1 VFNNNNANATL
12 NASHSHT
19 PGNMSQRVS
28 RPHSVAGSTHNSVI
42 GSNTPRNLG
51 DLEPTASTQV
61 IEIHEIQQ
69 PTLAPPALA
78 LPTEN
83 LQLNVNNIPLQNPE
97 DDDSGALM

>member
-1 VFNNNNANATL
+1 
-12 NASHSHT
+12 
-19 PGNMSQRVS
+19 MSQRVS

-51 DLEPTASTQV
+51 DLETTAPNQT

-69 PTLAPPALA
+69 PALAPPVQV

-83 LQLNVNNIPLQNPE
+83 LQINMNNIPLQNTE
-97 DDDSGALM
+97 DDDNGSLM